1 MNSDAY
7 SVYVYHSVNKNDQ
20 LIYQF
25 DHFNQFF
32 FQKNT
37 SHSKG
42 FSLLTVFPVS
52 ILIFC
57 LYHLNISWYNKGKS
71 FSVSK

>member
-42 FSLLTVFPVS
+42 FSLLTVA

-57 LYHLNISWYNKGKS
+57 LYHLNISWCNKGKS